1 MLCALQLTPLH
12 LRSSFGDW
20 SAWVSVDGEPVE
32 VYSVEHKP
40 DINKTTCFIEAK
52 DAKAFTVSTRCDHVG
67 ALPTDMCTHVLLDGV
82 RCD

>member
-40 DINKTTCFIEAK
+40 DINKTT
-52 DAKAFTVSTRCDHVG
+52 
-67 ALPTDMCTHVLLDGV
+67 
-82 RCD
+82 